1 MFQPRL
7 GHLGY
12 LHVCSVSRLDETHF
26 GLQAGQHIWQ
36 ASTVRGRRVEDLD
49 RDHATRKLKKRVP
62 PQNVIRGSE
71 VVIWNRAGELASMF
85 AIWASTG
92 ESNLRIHYHGRR
104 ADQRVTV
111 SREVHLSDCGF
122 QLSR

>member
-1 MFQPRL
+1 M
-7 GHLGY
+7 
-12 LHVCSVSRLDETHF
+12 CSVSRLDETHF
-26 GLQAGQHIWQ
+26 GLQFGQH
-36 ASTVRGRRVEDLD
+36 SGRLVLTVRGRRAEDLD